1 MKNKRKSLFIIIY
14 TCLIIL
20 LPIGIVGSYNTA
32 KTALV
37 SLQTSDDYYI
47 NRNII
52 DLAYAAAIISD
63 PDYQPIIY
71 TENADEEYIEQTNK
85 FIRSWAQDEYNKYSS
100 DPNLNFTITYN
111 KVLKNNNR
119 ADNNIY
125 EETITIK
132 NDQTINSKNIVQH
145 YGYPIFIKN
154 AIYYNGSD
162 STDYID
168 SIVPPNNMKL
178 SFQIHQDLVPDG
190 IVFYTI
196 NEEVHYL
203 IIAVGYI
210 LILTIILG
218 IFIFTYP
225 TVYIED
231 SLHFKN
237 IKKWKFEILCVL
249 YFTVFLAV
257 GVASMFAIML
267 TFNYDISTFIPTLST
282 NQGYAITISLNILM
296 WIIIAI
302 IIAST
307 LFNIKYIFYK
317 GFIKYFKEDTILG
330 NIIIWSKD
338 KLNEI
343 TSFDLHDNL
352 HKTILISVAIL
363 GAILYLITFM
373 FPFTFFILIFVL
385 IALALWL
392 KRKADTIQTNY
403 FELLNATKQLSQGN
417 LDIEINNDLGVFNSL
432 KDEFNNLKI
441 GFKKA
446 VDEETKSQNMKTE
459 LISNVSHDL
468 KTPITC
474 IKNYVYLL
482 EEDNLDEETRK
493 DYIQNL
499 KQYTNRL
506 TVLIEDLFEVS
517 KVNSGNITLNPQD
530 LDIVALLEQCIV
542 ETEDQLKEKNLTI
555 IKHTPL
561 DSVTLNLDSDKT
573 YRILEN
579 LLSNIAKYSLENS
592 RVYIDLIDTED
603 SVDIIFKNISQ
614 EEMNFSKDEIVERF
628 VRGDKSRHESG
639 SGLGLAIAKSFTEAQ
654 NGTFDINIDGD
665 LFKVILTFKK

>member
-1 MKNKRKSLFIIIY
+1 MKNKGKSLFIIIY

-20 LPIGIVGSYNTA
+20 LPIGIVGSYNSA
-32 KTALV
+32 KAALV
-37 SLQTSDDYYI
+37 SLQTSDGYFI

-52 DLAYAAAIISD
+52 DLAYAAAVISD

-71 TENADEEYIEQTNK
+71 TNDAPEEYVNQTNK
-85 FIRSWAQDEYNKYSS
+85 YIRAWAQDEYNRFLS

-111 KVLKNNNR
+111 KVLKNNNS
-119 ADNNIY
+119 ANDYIY
-125 EETITIK
+125 EETIIIK
-132 NDQTINSKNIVQH
+132 NNQTINSKNIVEH
-145 YGYPIFIKN
+145 YGYPDFIRN
-154 AIYYNGSD
+154 AIYYEGSN
-162 STDYID
+162 SNDYID

-190 IVFYTI
+190 TVFYMLT
-196 NEEVHYL
+196 EEGHYL
-203 IIAVGYI
+203 VVAVGYI
-210 LILTIILG
+210 TVLAIILA
-218 IFIFTYP
+218 IFIFAYP
-225 TVYIED
+225 TSYSEE
-231 SLHFKN
+231 SLHFKA
-237 IKKWKFEILCVL
+237 IKKWKFEILAVL
-249 YFTVFLAV
+249 YFLASLAI
-257 GVASMFAIML
+257 GVVSMFAIML
-267 TFNYDISTFIPTLST
+267 SFNYDISSFIPTLTT
-282 NQGYAITISLNILM
+282 NQGYAVTISLNILM
-296 WIIIAI
+296 WIIISTI
-302 IIAST
+302 ICSM

-330 NIIIWSKD
+330 NIIIWSKH
-338 KLNEI
+338 KLNQI

-363 GAILYLITFM
+363 GVALYLITFM
-373 FPFTFFILIFVL
+373 FPFTFFLLIFVL
-385 IALALWL
+385 VGLALWL
-392 KRKADTIQTNY
+392 KRKADAIQANY

-432 KDEFNNLKI
+432 KDEFNNLKV

-482 EEDNLDEETRK
+482 EEENLDEETRQ
-493 DYIQNL
+493 DYIKNL

-517 KVNSGNITLNPQD
+517 KVNSGNITLNPQE
-530 LDIVALLEQCIV
+530 LDIVALLDQCIV
-542 ETEDQLKEKNLTI
+542 ESEDQLKEKNLSV

-579 LLSNIAKYSLENS
+579 LLSNIGKYSLENS